1 MSVRELTEWRE
12 RTVGSVNALLAR
24 TLRERRFDPDPK
36 NLPARA
42 ANNLLDAMA
51 HTVQSGGKRIR
62 ALLTLAVCEAV
73 SGDHA
78 PAMHA
83 AAAVELVHAYSLIH
97 DDLPALDDDDLRRGR
112 PACHIAYGEATA
124 ILAGDALQ
132 SLAFELLAA
141 PVPGGDSGRGGAPRT
156 VLALSVLAS
165 SIGPRGMAGG
175 QAMDLALEGAEARED
190 DVTLM
195 EAMKTGAL
203 FGAAMGMGAALGG
216 ADGGTVDLLRAQGAK
231 VGVAFQIAD
240 DLLNVSGDPSAM
252 GKRAGTDAKLRKAS
266 MTSVS
271 SPADCAKLADFLIG
285 DALAGLGG
293 TLPSRKIE
301 WLVSSAVKRTS

>member
-36 NLPARA
+36 NIPARA

-73 SGDHA
+73 SGDPA

-141 PVPGGDSGRGGAPRT
+141 PVPGGDAART
-156 VLALSVLAS
+156 VLALRVLAS

-216 ADGGTVDLLRAQGAK
+216 ADGGTVDLLRAQGGK

-252 GKRAGTDAKLRKAS
+252 GKRAGTDAKLKKAS

-271 SPADCAKLADFLIG
+271 SPADCARLADFLIG